1 MFFFNKKYRAMH
13 NALAITGFCLALLTG
28 CSDDNHKR
36 ASGSSVSS
44 SSVSSSSALSSSSFN
59 TSSSSSSLIP
69 SPEVGQWYAPAYG
82 YVLSVSAEGDIF
94 TVKTYSVTENYCVLH
109 NVDTNLLVGDLQDK
123 YIYSNNVRE
132 TLLESNGV
140 YAPGVEY
147 GKLEQL
153 PDTCKDNLQK
163 VKTDSGYA
171 FDAKRDLDIFWQTFN
186 ELYINFEL
194 RGVNWDEVYDTA
206 LTSIDNV
213 ESEEKLFELLSELIT
228 PLGDG
233 HAQLLRAPLSQ
244 DLDQSITAA
253 FESETTQF
261 FNALTQVTW
270 DEKILNE
277 YRQALA
283 DAGELA
289 GELTAAQTEAA
300 SDYLLANYFQI
311 LDIIQGYA
319 DESVDVNRGAA
330 GQIAWFKTKDNIGY
344 LVIFSMEEYT
354 DGNSMD
360 ITQPASDIAIAEAA
374 INEALNDL
382 EDTEGLIIDVRFNGG
397 GYDQVSLTFVR
408 HFMSQSQA
416 VYSKSAGRGA
426 WKTPTKEVVLD
437 PQTDNI
443 YLKPTAVLVSST
455 TGSAAEV
462 FTIAMKSLPQVAII
476 GERTGGAFSDILV
489 KRLTSDILFGI
500 SNETYLDTQGNNYEG
515 VGIPADIVVPFG
527 TLQEREGGYD
537 GGIDAAID
545 WIKSAR

>member
-1 MFFFNKKYRAMH
+1 MFFSNKKYYATQY
-13 NALAITGFCLALLTG
+13 AVAIIGFCLALLTG
-28 CSDDNHKR
+28 CSDDNRKK
-36 ASGSSVSS
+36 ASS
-44 SSVSSSSALSSSSFN
+44 SSVSNSTVSSASSLSSSSFN
-59 TSSSSSSLIP
+59 SSSSNSSLAN
-69 SPEVGQWYAPAYG
+69 SPEVGHWYAPAYG
-82 YVLSVSAEGDIF
+82 YVLLVSTEGNFF
-94 TVKTYSVTENYCVLH
+94 TVITYSITENYCVLH
-109 NVDTNLLVGDLQDK
+109 NVDTNLLLGDLQYK
-123 YIYSNNVRE
+123 YIYSNNARE

-147 GKLEQL
+147 EKLEQL

-163 VKTDSGYA
+163 VKTDSGYT
-171 FDAKRDLDIFWQTFN
+171 FDAKKDFDIFWQTFN

-194 RGVNWDEVYDTA
+194 RGVDWDEVYDTA

-213 ESEEKLFELLSELIT
+213 ESEEELFELLSELIT

-253 FESETTQF
+253 FESETTQS
-261 FNALTQVTW
+261 FNALTQVT
-270 DEKILNE
+270 LNE
-277 YRQALA
+277 KLFNEYTQALA

-289 GELTAAQTEAA
+289 GELTAAQAEAA
-300 SDYLLANYFQI
+300 NDYFLTNYFQI
-311 LDIIQGYA
+311 LDIIGGYA
-319 DESVDVNRGAA
+319 DESIDIKRRAA

-344 LVIFSMEEYT
+344 LVIGSMEEYT
-354 DGNSMD
+354 DDSS
-360 ITQPASDIAIAEAA
+360 TQPASDIAIAETV

-408 HFMSQSQA
+408 HFMSQPQA
-416 VYSKSAGRGA
+416 VYSKSAGRGT
-426 WKTPTKEVVLD
+426 WKTSAKEVVLD
-437 PQTDNI
+437 PHTDNV
-443 YLKPTAVLVSST
+443 YLKPTAVLVSAT

-500 SNETYLDTQGNNYEG
+500 SNETYLDVQGNNYEG

-527 TLQEREGGYD
+527 ALQEREGGYD

-545 WIKSAR
+545 WIKGAP